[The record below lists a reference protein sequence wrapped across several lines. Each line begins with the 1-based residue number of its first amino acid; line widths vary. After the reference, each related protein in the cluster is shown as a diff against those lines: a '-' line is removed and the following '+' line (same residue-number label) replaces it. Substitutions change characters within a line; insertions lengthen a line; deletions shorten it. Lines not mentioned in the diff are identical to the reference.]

1 MGGPGACLSQV
12 SCVECTDSLRG
23 SPWRRWRVPL
33 CLGKTC
39 REETVRLL
47 QQGAVF
53 LWVQPHH
60 SDRSPGRPSGVQPLP
75 LSPPPSELGDK
86 PPRFLTDPWG
96 LFFNT
101 ASESPFHGP
110 SSALETATL
119 LCPRLPFELL
129 VSSVSW
135 GLDQTG
141 PAHAE
146 MSDLRSGSLV
156 IYCCE

>member
-1 MGGPGACLSQV
+1 MPVSGQLCGMHRLAPRKPLEEVAGPSVPGQDLPGGDCPSPPAGG
-12 SCVECTDSLRG
+12 SLPVG
-23 SPWRRWRVPL
+23 TASPL
-33 CLGKTC
+33 
-39 REETVRLL
+39 
-47 QQGAVF
+47 
-53 LWVQPHH
+53 
-60 SDRSPGRPSGVQPLP
+60 RSPRRPSGVQPLP

-110 SSALETATL
+110 SFALETVTL

-129 VSSVSW
+129 VSLVSW